1 MVKILPPSIS
11 RSVDGS
17 QSERVAIKLELE
29 VFRGLAMFE
38 QAENRDNK
46 RRDKDKDA
54 NGVIATSKYYFSLD
68 CQFYLQ
74 LVVAV
79 EIDLC

>member
-1 MVKILPPSIS
+1 MNVKILPPSIS

-17 QSERVAIKLELE
+17 QSERVAIKLKLE

-38 QAENRDNK
+38 QAESRDNK

-54 NGVIATSKYYFSLD
+54 NGVIATSKYHFSLNYQ
-68 CQFYLQ
+68 CFNFNKWLQ
-74 LVVAV
+74 
-79 EIDLC
+79 

>member
-1 MVKILPPSIS
+1 MNVKILPPSIS

-17 QSERVAIKLELE
+17 QSERIAIKLELE

-38 QAENRDNK
+38 QAESRDNK

-54 NGVIATSKYYFSLD
+54 NGVIATSNYHFSLN
-68 CQFYLQ
+68 CQCLNFNKWLQ
-74 LVVAV
+74 
-79 EIDLC
+79 